1 MKESSE
7 GNEPVHDDGS
17 SDSESA
23 RSDEEYVSRRARA
36 ATRARRVRKVADAMS
51 SQRVLT
57 AMAVLA
63 SAPSLV
69 GA

>member
-1 MKESSE
+1 M
-7 GNEPVHDDGS
+7 
-17 SDSESA
+17 
-23 RSDEEYVSRRARA
+23 
-36 ATRARRVRKVADAMS
+36 RKIADAMS

-57 AMAVLA
+57 AMAVVA

>member
-1 MKESSE
+1 
-7 GNEPVHDDGS
+7 
-17 SDSESA
+17 
-23 RSDEEYVSRRARA
+23 
-36 ATRARRVRKVADAMS
+36 VRKVADAMS

>member
-1 MKESSE
+1 M
-7 GNEPVHDDGS
+7 
-17 SDSESA
+17 
-23 RSDEEYVSRRARA
+23 
-36 ATRARRVRKVADAMS
+36 RKVADAMS
-51 SQRVLT
+51 SQRVLM